1 MASTVFKVPSFLTKS
16 WLDDRWSHK
25 IHSLSLLKICSIN
38 LQFCDSS
45 SKISYLLIDIFLFF
59 NIFLEIEPFKYEWP
73 RQNFFFQYHYN
84 INQASDKNREK
95 YQLGDYELIQ
105 YQILQTNNTRTVWQT
120 VKRITNEILGV
131 KGLTI
136 LFQEFFFRL
145 PLGMWGF
152 MSLTS

>member
-1 MASTVFKVPSFLTKS
+1 MIDDLIKYTLYPFSRSVQSFYNFVILVQRFHIY
-16 WLDDRWSHK
+16 WL
-25 IHSLSLLKICSIN
+25 IFFYSL
-38 LQFCDSS
+38 
-45 SKISYLLIDIFLFF
+45 
-59 NIFLEIEPFKYEWP
+59 NIFLEIEPFKYEWS
-73 RQNFFFQYHYN
+73 RQNFFLQYQYN

-105 YQILQTNNTRTVWQT
+105 YQILPTNNTRTVWQT

-136 LFQEFFFRL
+136 LFQEFFFRQ

>member
-1 MASTVFKVPSFLTKS
+1 MIDDLIKYTLYPFSRSVQSIYNFVMLVQRFYIC
-16 WLDDRWSHK
+16 WL
-25 IHSLSLLKICSIN
+25 IFFYSL
-38 LQFCDSS
+38 
-45 SKISYLLIDIFLFF
+45 

-73 RQNFFFQYHYN
+73 RQNFFLQHHYN
-84 INQASDKNREK
+84 INQASDKNKEK

-120 VKRITNEILGV
+120 VKKITNEILGV
-131 KGLTI
+131 KGLKI

-145 PLGMWGF
+145 PLEMWGF